1 MGFLISVKDPKTNSY
16 NLGAPPAD
24 FKKCGM
30 ESNWGREKAKTKN
43 AAEAT
48 TATGGRFKSS
58 AGSVSVSPGSPFA
71 SPDGGDGGGGDS
83 HSKHGSSS
91 TGPFLLGVATALVI
105 VFARRAQAVL
115 RGAYAQMK
123 KKPGF
128 SLLELTTLNAV
139 TKASNVC
146 YYRPQEEKVGGGVEE
161 EGGLHEEEG
170 GV

>member
-1 MGFLISVKDPKTNSY
+1 
-16 NLGAPPAD
+16 
-24 FKKCGM
+24 
-30 ESNWGREKAKTKN
+30 
-43 AAEAT
+43 
-48 TATGGRFKSS
+48 
-58 AGSVSVSPGSPFA
+58 
-71 SPDGGDGGGGDS
+71 
-83 HSKHGSSS
+83 
-91 TGPFLLGVATALVI
+91 
-105 VFARRAQAVL
+105 
-115 RGAYAQMK
+115 MK